1 MDAGIL
7 SDEKRT
13 EPKKNI
19 WKELSVQKGRWHI
32 EVLLEALF
40 MNKIFILLELQ
51 KANFFPWLSYIKRA
65 DMKHRISNMN
75 SECLTHHR
83 KNCPAH
89 FFSLCAPARS
99 PIRCDSLHNKENGVV
114 RCTAIINNLFSVE
127 VHIGADAC
135 WVVSF
140 GKMALICSGPHT
152 ASAPPKDASSKALWS
167 NVVCITPWTL
177 NSQVWKIPVNVIVL
191 WSHYYNLI
199 NHISIKKMLRH
210 QVFALV
216 FKCIA

>member
-1 MDAGIL
+1 
-7 SDEKRT
+7 
-13 EPKKNI
+13 
-19 WKELSVQKGRWHI
+19 
-32 EVLLEALF
+32 
-40 MNKIFILLELQ
+40 
-51 KANFFPWLSYIKRA
+51 
-65 DMKHRISNMN
+65 MKHRISNMN

-89 FFSLCAPARS
+89 IFSLCAPARS

-199 NHISIKKMLRH
+199 NHINIKKMLKH

-216 FKCIA
+216 FKCIASQAFCCRLHFGSVEKRLRHFPRKAHLFYASECFDIKKLWRP